1 MLINELRA
9 AREVIGDVTS
19 LKRNSVIF
27 LGLYNSAPFFGKI
40 EKWLPS
46 IEAKASTI
54 LIVDNASTDGTWNW
68 ARETLAPL
76 LSNATVVLVRN
87 SVNLGAWG
95 SLLVN
100 LDFLSSAEWVMTLH
114 QDDEYSPNHLEEHL
128 KIMNQASASLGM
140 ISSESRSFSPGGK
153 ELSYPRGAWLLGPDA
168 SPADIFIG
176 HLKNHSFPF
185 SGASFRVEM
194 LSSIPILWH
203 STAFPDTEMVLRAIP
218 RWSFH
223 YISRATV
230 RYLENPKSESHA
242 LSQGQRELGSF
253 LALVRVF
260 RSQEFSNLLRGL
272 EALELKDFAVGVNS
286 ALRIRLTDVTLLG
299 LIQVIAQEAILESSG
314 LNKASAAL
322 LRPAFKDIGDFQASN
337 TLSNLATFGEREP
350 SIESEGSIALVQP
363 AFRVDDSAAKRWST
377 RLLPTLL
384 GALPRW
390 LAKFLYIRALRSSHI
405 RTTQPQWNF
414 KWRN

>member
-27 LGLYNSAPFFGKI
+27 LGLYNSGQFFGKI

-46 IEAKASTI
+46 IEAKSLAI

-68 ARETLAPL
+68 AQEVLTPL
-76 LSNATVVLVRN
+76 LPNANVVLVRN
-87 SVNLGAWG
+87 PVNLGAGG

-128 KIMNQASASLGM
+128 KIMNQASSSLGM

-168 SPADIFIG
+168 SAADVFIG

-194 LSSIPILWH
+194 LNNIPILWH

-218 RWSFH
+218 KWSFH
-223 YISRATV
+223 YISTATV

-260 RSQEFSNLLRGL
+260 RSQEFSNLLREL
-272 EALELKDFAVGVNS
+272 EVLELGDFAVGVNS
-286 ALRIRLTDVTLLG
+286 ALKIRLTDATLLG
-299 LIQVIAQEAILESSG
+299 LIQAIAQETILESSG
-314 LNKASAAL
+314 LNRTSAAL
-322 LRPAFKDIGDFQASN
+322 LSPAFRDIGDFQAHN
-337 TLSNLATFGEREP
+337 TLSNLAAFGERES
-350 SIESEGSIALVQP
+350 SIESEGTIVFVQP
-363 AFRVDDSAAKRWST
+363 AYRVDDSAAKRWST

-390 LAKFLYIRALRSSHI
+390 LSRFIYIRVLRTSRI
-405 RTTQPQWNF
+405 KITQPQWNF
-414 KWRN
+414 RWRN

>member
-27 LGLYNSAPFFGKI
+27 LGLYNSGQFFGKI

-46 IEAKASTI
+46 IEAKSLAI

-68 ARETLAPL
+68 AQEVLTPL
-76 LSNATVVLVRN
+76 LPNANVVLVRN
-87 SVNLGAWG
+87 PVNLGAGG

-114 QDDEYSPNHLEEHL
+114 QDDEYSPDHLQEHS
-128 KIMNQASASLGM
+128 KIMDQASSSLGM
-140 ISSESRSFSPGGK
+140 ISSESRSFSPDGR

-194 LSSIPILWH
+194 LNNIPILWH
-203 STAFPDTEMVLRAIP
+203 SNAFPDTELVLRAIP
-218 RWSFH
+218 KWSFH

-230 RYLENPKSESHA
+230 RYLENPKSVSHA

-260 RSQEFSNLLRGL
+260 RSPEFSNLLRKL
-272 EALELKDFAVGVNS
+272 EMLELEDFAVGVNS
-286 ALRIRLTDVTLLG
+286 ALRIRLTDATLLG
-299 LIQVIAQEAILESSG
+299 LIQAIAQETILEYSG
-314 LNKASAAL
+314 LNGTSAAL
-322 LRPAFKDIGDFQASN
+322 LRPAFKDIGDFQAFN
-337 TLSNLATFGEREP
+337 TLSHLATFGERDP
-350 SIESEGSIALVQP
+350 SIESEGSIAFVQP
-363 AFRVDDSAAKRWST
+363 AFRVDDSTVKKWSV

-384 GALPRW
+384 GVLPRW
-390 LAKFLYIRALRSSHI
+390 LARLIYIRVLRTSHI